1 MHEKK
6 IRGMKRKT
14 NTMIKRIEEHTK
26 IFPSTFYN
34 DEYWYMPLPVS
45 QAFIESHKI
54 PRKVKRL
61 CIQTLIDRVN
71 HLIKIKPSDTHTYR
85 VVTLIS
91 IENLWESQIIVFK
104 NDDYFHNF
112 FNRNNEFQRWISLS
126 NEKLPFFHLMKSL
139 YNEFIIYYI
148 GGFQVVIPKYPD
160 VPTLTKKQIDQI
172 TEIVF
177 LKEITTQKCD
187 AIFVF
192 GGSHPGNWQA
202 PLEAY
207 RQGLGNQIIVTG
219 GTSLHGMKHPSWNY
233 GDLSDAEVIVTKLME
248 HGVPKDAILFEKNS
262 LHSIANVMEAKK
274 IFDFTKINQLLFV
287 CKSLGAGRQY
297 RVLKKHLP
305 KTITCIPYT
314 FDTSFDGEFTI
325 NRYNWM
331 ENEKSRSMIF
341 GEYLRNV
348 CYGRKGGI
356 EPPEKEVH
364 GLEEYVSY
372 YYNLA

>member
-1 MHEKK
+1 M
-6 IRGMKRKT
+6 
-14 NTMIKRIEEHTK
+14 
-26 IFPSTFYN
+26 
-34 DEYWYMPLPVS
+34 
-45 QAFIESHKI
+45 
-54 PRKVKRL
+54 
-61 CIQTLIDRVN
+61 
-71 HLIKIKPSDTHTYR
+71 
-85 VVTLIS
+85 
-91 IENLWESQIIVFK
+91 
-104 NDDYFHNF
+104 
-112 FNRNNEFQRWISLS
+112 
-126 NEKLPFFHLMKSL
+126 
-139 YNEFIIYYI
+139 
-148 GGFQVVIPKYPD
+148 VIPKYPD

-172 TEIVF
+172 TEITF
-177 LKEITTQKCD
+177 LKEITPQKCD

-192 GGSHPGNWQA
+192 SGSHPGNWQA

-207 RQGLGNQIIVTG
+207 RQGLGNKIIVTG

-233 GDLSDAEVIVTKLME
+233 GDLSDAEVIVNKLME
-248 HGVPKDAILFEKNS
+248 HGVPKDAIIFEKNS
-262 LHSIANVMEAKK
+262 FHSIANVMEAKK

-314 FDTSFDGEFTI
+314 FDTSFDGEFII

-356 EPPEKEVH
+356 EPPENEVE